1 MIGFLYFLLS
11 LACGASVSLLIA
23 PFFGHIFSS
32 RPLLPGKCAPRSW
45 SVWVPVS
52 FIFGVMIAAWSAYI
66 GAYIFAGAADPM
78 LWGAICSAAVCLLIT
93 VTAICLRRENLRVLV
108 SNLRDRGIK
117 ELLAENRAELLFL
130 LIVILFWA
138 VLVIRSFYWKDGDIW
153 VGFSVY
159 SDFCPH
165 MAVIRSFS
173 EGGNIPAQYPHF
185 ADGTIRYH
193 FMFQFAVGMLEYL
206 GMRLDIAFNLLSI
219 ASILAMM
226 QLLRVLCLQV
236 TGSRAAAHLTALF
249 FTFRSSFAIFT
260 YFSDAEGGFGA
271 ALKAL
276 FSSTEHIGNTQSE
289 SWGLWTQKVYLNQ
302 RHLPLGFAVA
312 FFAIICFYPLLM
324 RMVDALHDARPQ
336 KNKPGKRWQVFA
348 FEREAW
354 LPKNAVFPVTM
365 GLLLGM
371 LGFFNGA
378 VLISVLAVL
387 FFMAML
393 SRERLSYLIAAV
405 ISVCL
410 VLLESRFFIPFGSA
424 AVSPKLTFGF
434 LAESAA
440 VADIIA
446 YLVELLGVLP
456 FVIVVFVPL
465 MPKGL
470 RWLTLCFAAPILVAE
485 MLQLTPDITVN
496 HKYIM
501 FGCALLDIV
510 AAAALTQLFC
520 KKVVLARVAA
530 VVLTVLMT
538 LTGFADMITQWSI
551 DKHAVQLDEEA
562 PLKTFI
568 EENTGAGAV
577 FLTDTTYALGDIL
590 MAGRMLYCGW
600 SYFAW
605 SAGYD
610 TYGRTENVAEIYSA
624 QDADTLLR
632 RLREEK
638 IDYVYIDD
646 TNRMSEEYVLNE
658 SLISDTLREVYA
670 DTAGQVFV
678 YAVDPS

>member
-11 LACGASVSLLIA
+11 FACGCAVSLLVA
-23 PFFGHIFSS
+23 PSFGHVLSA
-32 RPLLPGKCAPRSW
+32 RPLLSGKYHPKSW
-45 SVWVPVS
+45 SVWLPAS
-52 FIFGVMIAAWSAYI
+52 FIFGTMISAWSAYI
-66 GAYIFAGAADPM
+66 GAYVFANSGRPM
-78 LWGAICSAAVCLLIT
+78 FWGAVCSAAVCLIVIALASAVRSAYIRTT
-93 VTAICLRRENLRVLV
+93 VQALRR
-108 SNLRDRGIK
+108 RGI
-117 ELLAENRAELLFL
+117 ESLLSENRAELLFL
-130 LIVILFWA
+130 LVVAIFWA
-138 VLVIRSFYWKDGDIW
+138 VLIIRSFYFADGDLK

-165 MAVIRSFS
+165 LGVIRSFS
-173 EGGNIPAQYPHF
+173 EGANIPAQYPHF

-206 GMRLDIAFNLLSI
+206 GMRMDIAFNLLSLC
-219 ASILAMM
+219 SILAMM
-226 QLLRVLCLQV
+226 QLLRVLALQV
-236 TGSRAAAHLTALF
+236 TGSRTAAHLTALF
-249 FTFRSSFAIFT
+249 FTFRSSFAVFT
-260 YFSDAEGGFGA
+260 YFLGAEEGFGA

-276 FSSTEHIGNTQSE
+276 FSSSEHIGNTQSE

-312 FFAIICFYPLLM
+312 FFAIVCFYPLLV
-324 RMVDALHDARPQ
+324 RMVDDLREARAQ
-336 KNKPGKRWQVFA
+336 KNRSGGWMHAFA
-348 FEREAW
+348 FSRTAW
-354 LPKNAVFPVTM
+354 LPRNAVFPVVM

-405 ISVCL
+405 ISVAL
-410 VLLESRFFIPFGSA
+410 VLLESRFFIPHGSA

-440 VADIIA
+440 FSDIVA

-456 FVIVVFVPL
+456 FVIVIFIPL

-470 RWLTLCFAAPILVAE
+470 RWLTLCFAAPVLVAE

-510 AAAALTQLFC
+510 AAGALAQLLG
-520 KKVVLARVAA
+520 KKTTLLRTGAVAL
-530 VVLTVLMT
+530 VILMT
-538 LTGFADMITQWSI
+538 LTGFADLITQWSI
-551 DKHAVQLDEEA
+551 DKHAVRLDEDA

-568 EENTGAGAV
+568 EENTEAGSV

-610 TYGRTENVAEIYSA
+610 TDGRTHKTAEIYSA
-624 QDADTLLR
+624 EDPETLLR
-632 RLREEK
+632 LLREEK
-638 IDYVYIDD
+638 IDFVFIDD
-646 TNRMSEEYVLNE
+646 TNRTSDDYALNE
-658 SLISDTLREVYA
+658 SLIADTLRKVYVDA
-670 DTAGQVFV
+670 AGKTFV

>member
-1 MIGFLYFLLS
+1 MIGFLYFLLTF
-11 LACGASVSLLIA
+11 ACGSAVSLLVA
-23 PFFGHIFSS
+23 PSFGHVRSARS
-32 RPLLPGKCAPRSW
+32 LLPGKHTPKAW
-45 SVWVPVS
+45 SLWLPAS
-52 FIFGVMIAAWSAYI
+52 FVFGTMISAWSAYI
-66 GAYIFAGAADPM
+66 GAYVFADTGRPM
-78 LWGAICSAAVCLLIT
+78 LWGAVCSAAVCLIFT
-93 VTAICLRRENLRVLV
+93 VLAACLRGTYIRTTVRDLRKK
-108 SNLRDRGIK
+108 GIK
-117 ELLAENRAELLFL
+117 ALISENRAELLFL
-130 LIVILFWA
+130 LIVVIFWA
-138 VLVIRSFYWKDGDIW
+138 VLIIRSFYFAGGELK

-165 MAVIRSFS
+165 LGVIRSFS
-173 EGGNIPAQYPHF
+173 EGANIPAQYPHF

-206 GMRLDIAFNLLSI
+206 GMRMDIAFNLLSLC
-219 ASILAMM
+219 SILAMM
-226 QLLRVLCLQV
+226 QLLRALTLQV

-249 FTFRSSFAIFT
+249 FTFRSSFAVFT
-260 YFSDAEGGFGA
+260 YFLGAEEGFVG

-276 FSSTEHIGNTQSE
+276 FTSSEHIGNTQSE

-312 FFAIICFYPLLM
+312 FFAIICFYPLLV
-324 RMVDALHDARPQ
+324 RMVDDLRDARQ
-336 KNKPGKRWQVFA
+336 KKKNPDGRMRAFA
-348 FEREAW
+348 LSRAAW
-354 LPKNAVFPVTM
+354 LPENAVFPVAM

-405 ISVCL
+405 IAVVL
-410 VLLESRFFIPFGSA
+410 VLLESRFFIPHGGA

-440 VADIIA
+440 FSDIVA

-470 RWLTLCFAAPILVAE
+470 RWLTLCFAAPVFVAE

-501 FGCALLDIV
+501 FGCALLDI
-510 AAAALTQLFC
+510 AAAAAVVQMFR
-520 KKVVLARVAA
+520 KKAALMRAAA
-530 VVLTVLMT
+530 VTLVILMT
-538 LTGFADMITQWSI
+538 LTGFADLITQWSL
-551 DKHAVQLDEEA
+551 DTNAVSLDEDA

-610 TYGRTENVAEIYSA
+610 TYGRTQKTAEIYA
-624 QDADTLLR
+624 APDAETLLR
-632 RLREEK
+632 LLREEN
-638 IDYVYIDD
+638 IDYVFIDD
-646 TNRMSEEYVLNE
+646 TNRTSEDYVLNE
-658 SLISDTLREVYA
+658 SLFAETLREVYA
-670 DTAGQVFV
+670 DAAGKTFV

>member
-1 MIGFLYFLLS
+1 MIGLLYFLLT
-11 LACGASVSLLIA
+11 LACGSAVSFLVA
-23 PFFGHIFSS
+23 PSFGHVFAV
-32 RPLLPGKCAPRSW
+32 RPLFAGKHMPKAW
-45 SVWVPVS
+45 SVWTPAS
-52 FIFGVMIAAWSAYI
+52 FLFGTMIAAWSAYL
-66 GAYIFAGAADPM
+66 GAYAFSGSGRPM
-78 LWGAICSAAVCLLIT
+78 LWGAVCSGAVCLGFVALAVCFCRT
-93 VTAICLRRENLRVLV
+93 RICTMVRDLWRKGFKTLV
-108 SNLRDRGIK
+108 F
-117 ELLAENRAELLFL
+117 ENRAELLYL
-130 LIVILFWA
+130 LIVAIFWA
-138 VLVIRSFYWKDGDIW
+138 VLIIRSFYYADGNLN

-165 MAVIRSFS
+165 LGVIRSFS
-173 EGGNIPAQYPHF
+173 EGANIPAQYPHF

-206 GMRLDIAFNLLSI
+206 GVRIDIAFNLMSLC
-219 ASILAMM
+219 SILAMM
-226 QLLRVLCLQV
+226 QLLRALTLQV

-249 FTFRSSFAIFT
+249 FTFRSSFAVFT
-260 YFSDAEGGFGA
+260 YFLGAEDGFGA
-271 ALKAL
+271 ALAAL
-276 FSSTEHIGNTQSE
+276 FTSSEHIGNTQSE

-312 FFAIICFYPLLM
+312 FFAILCFYPLLV
-324 RMVDALHDARPQ
+324 RMVDDLQEVRARKKTSGGWLQ
-336 KNKPGKRWQVFA
+336 AFA
-348 FEREAW
+348 RSREAW
-354 LPKNAVFPVTM
+354 IPENIVFPVAM

-393 SRERLSYLIAAV
+393 SRERLSYLITAV
-405 ISVCL
+405 IAVVL
-410 VLLESRFFIPFGSA
+410 VLLESRFFIPHGSA

-440 VADIIA
+440 FADIVT

-456 FVIVVFVPL
+456 FVIVIFIPL

-470 RWLTLCFAAPILVAE
+470 RWLTLCFAAPVLVAE

-510 AAAALTQLFC
+510 AAGALAQLLR
-520 KKVVLARVAA
+520 KKTTLLRTTA
-530 VVLTVLMT
+530 VVLVILMT
-538 LTGFADMITQWSI
+538 LTGFADLITQWSL
-551 DKHAVQLDEEA
+551 DRNAVRLDEDA

-610 TYGRTENVAEIYSA
+610 TYGRTQKTAEIYGA
-624 QDADTLLR
+624 QDAETLLR
-632 RLREEK
+632 LLREEN
-638 IDYVYIDD
+638 IDYVFVDD
-646 TNRMSEEYVLNE
+646 TNRTSEDYILNE
-658 SLISDTLREVYA
+658 GLIDETLRKVYA
-670 DTAGQVFV
+670 DAAGKTLV

>member
-1 MIGFLYFLLS
+1 MIGFLYFLLT
-11 LACGASVSLLIA
+11 LVCGSAVSLLVA
-23 PFFGHIFSS
+23 PSFGHVRSA
-32 RPLLPGKCAPRSW
+32 RPLLQGRYTPKAW
-45 SVWVPVS
+45 SVWLPAS
-52 FIFGVMIAAWSAYI
+52 FIFGVMISAWSACI
-66 GAYIFAGAADPM
+66 GAYAFADSGHPM
-78 LWGAICSAAVCLLIT
+78 LWGAVCSAALCLVFVVL
-93 VTAICLRRENLRVLV
+93 AACICRTRIQTMVRELRQK
-108 SNLRDRGIK
+108 GFK
-117 ELLAENRAELLFL
+117 ALLLENRAELLFL
-130 LIVILFWA
+130 LAVAVFWS
-138 VLVIRSFYWKDGDIW
+138 VLIIRSFYYADGDLK

-165 MAVIRSFS
+165 LGVIRSFS
-173 EGGNIPAQYPHF
+173 EGSNIPVQYPHF

-206 GMRLDIAFNLLSI
+206 GMRLDIAFNLLSLC
-219 ASILAMM
+219 SILAMM
-226 QLLRVLCLQV
+226 QLLRALTLQV
-236 TGSRAAAHLTALF
+236 TGSRAVAHLTALF
-249 FTFRSSFAIFT
+249 FTFRSSFAVFT
-260 YFSDAEGGFGA
+260 YFLGAEEGVGSALA
-271 ALKAL
+271 AL
-276 FSSTEHIGNTQSE
+276 FTSTEHIGNTQSE

-312 FFAIICFYPLLM
+312 FFGIICFYPLLV
-324 RMVDALHDARPQ
+324 RMVDDLRAARSKK
-336 KNKPGKRWQVFA
+336 KNAGGRMRVFA
-348 FEREAW
+348 LSRSAW
-354 LPKNAVFPVTM
+354 LPGNAVFPVVM

-393 SRERLSYLIAAV
+393 SRERLSYLVAAV
-405 ISVCL
+405 IAVAL
-410 VLLESRFFIPFGSA
+410 VLLESRFFIPTGSA
-424 AVSPKLTFGF
+424 AVSPRLTIGF

-440 VADIIA
+440 FSDIVA

-470 RWLTLCFAAPILVAE
+470 RWLTLCFTAPVLVAE

-510 AAAALTQLFC
+510 AAAALVRLFS
-520 KKVVLARVAA
+520 KKTVLLRIVSVAL
-530 VVLTVLMT
+530 VILMT
-538 LTGFADMITQWSI
+538 LTGFADLITQWSL
-551 DKHAVQLDEEA
+551 DRNAVRLDEDA

-610 TYGRTENVAEIYSA
+610 TYGRTQKTAEIYGA
-624 QDADTLLR
+624 ADAETLLAL
-632 RLREEK
+632 LREEN
-638 IDYVYIDD
+638 IDYVLVDD
-646 TNRMSEEYVLNE
+646 TNRTSEDYVLNE
-658 SLISDTLREVYA
+658 SLIADTLREVYA
-670 DTAGQVFV
+670 DASAKTFV